1 VSEVTESTRIVNL
14 GAGTP
19 PITLPLAKSTV
30 NETDTI
36 VRVTDGNIVAI
47 GGLMS
52 VDVRDQRGG
61 IPGVSDEGLGRLL
74 RNANRSNRKRE
85 LVILLK
91 PTLIQ
96 SDREWAQDLR
106 DTRGRIE
113 ALGEPS
119 RGGKPQ

>member
-1 VSEVTESTRIVNL
+1 VSEVTESTRVVNL
-14 GAGTP
+14 GGGTSS
-19 PITLPLAKSTV
+19 ITLPLAKSTV

-36 VRVTDGNIVAI
+36 VRVSDGNIVAI

-52 VDVRDQRGG
+52 VDVRDNRSGV
-61 IPGVSDEGLGRLL
+61 PGVSDEGAGRLL
-74 RNANRSNRKRE
+74 RNTATSSRKRE

-96 SDREWAQDLR
+96 SDREWEQDMR

-113 ALGEPS
+113 RLK
-119 RGGKPQ
+119 R